1 LNSKIE
7 TLIESGI
14 AEHLQGNTD
23 TAFTAYNEA
32 FSLEPRNPQLNYHIG
47 SLLMDEG
54 DYGRACLFLE
64 SAVAHAP
71 KNALFNLRLAS
82 VLFYLEDYP
91 ASAKRFEKAVK
102 LDKSLVSGWLGLG
115 RCQRLMGNLVE
126 AKRCFKAAIKRDSYA
141 TDALVELGFAYLD
154 PSDSDSEKA
163 LRHLNK
169 ADQLRPSFDS
179 KLALL
184 HIAAEWKNRKR
195 VLPVVKAAL
204 QYALG
209 EAAKLEVLVETMD
222 ALKIDTGYDLALYQL
237 AATQYKQGD
246 IDRAID
252 TLRTILQANP
262 HHIGALITLAAYLS
276 EKALY
281 TEAEKHFKAAFKL
294 IGKHPQETV
303 ELLYRHA
310 IYLKQRGNLVEA
322 KNELF
327 KALAIDGEN
336 CQVLYGLAAIAEL
349 MGQLDAA
356 LEHLNDALVIDPHNA
371 EYSFEKALIQLSQGQ
386 FNQAW
391 QLYRARIPVAS
402 GAQYLPHPFNANTIL
417 PLPEANLIASYEPA
431 EQQNPGVKN
440 SHCDANKSQR
450 ICLLKE
456 QGPGEQIFFLRF
468 APLLEAAN
476 IETVALVSP
485 ELKPLL
491 ARSKCFSAVYTPEE
505 FSPQVFE
512 ECDSAIGVGDLPLI
526 CQHNSA
532 ASTPAPLTLIADAE
546 ALARVDQL
554 LANHPPPY
562 LGLSWKDGEVPQP
575 ERENSRQGQV
585 PLEGLL
591 MALQAWTGSVVMLQQ
606 ADTRELELIQAQLG
620 NKAVDLSSCNANLE
634 TLLALLTRLD
644 HYIGVSNTNMHL
656 YAGQGKPA
664 SVLVPS
670 SADWHWMHEGEH
682 SPWFPG
688 FNIFRQLSN
697 GSWLE
702 ALESMQAHLYK

>member
-82 VLFYLEDYP
+82 VLFYLDDYP

-102 LDKSLVSGWLGLG
+102 FDKSLVSGWLGLG

-126 AKRCFKAAIKRDSYA
+126 AKRSFKTAIKRDSYA

-154 PSDSDSEKA
+154 PGDTDSEKA
-163 LRHLNK
+163 LRYLSK

-195 VLPVVKAAL
+195 VLPVVKDAL

-209 EAAKLEVLVETMD
+209 EADKLGVLVETMD
-222 ALKIDTGYDLALYQL
+222 ALKIDTGYDLALYQF

-252 TLRTILQANP
+252 TLRTTLQANP
-262 HHIGALITLAAYLS
+262 RHIGALITVAAYLS

-310 IYLKQRGNLVEA
+310 IYLKQRGNLLEA

-349 MGQLDAA
+349 MGQLDVAI
-356 LEHLNDALVIDPHNA
+356 EHLNDALVIDPHNA

-402 GAQYLPHPFNANTIL
+402 GAHYLPHPFNANTIL
-417 PLPEANLIASYEPA
+417 PLPEANLIASCEPA
-431 EQQNPGVKN
+431 EQQNSGIKN
-440 SHCDANKSQR
+440 NHCDANKSQR

-505 FSPQVFE
+505 FSPQAFE

-546 ALARVDQL
+546 ALAHVDEL

-562 LGLSWKDGEVPQP
+562 LGLSWKDGETPQTKID
-575 ERENSRQGQV
+575 NSRQGQV

-664 SVLVPS
+664 SVLAPS

-688 FNIFRQLSN
+688 FHIFRQQSN